1 MRCPFADGGALG
13 CTGRKHRDE
22 KCSLSMFGGSD
33 RAPGIQQRRN
43 GPIVRPNVDHR
54 RYRVRVAFARQD
66 FPAIVRWRPTSVQIP
81 AAMRNHVGCRALSSI
96 PEPPARSP
104 GPLAESRGAAALKM
118 NAKQAHD
125 VAEASF
131 KKKEAQL
138 REGQK
143 AMAEYHAGRLAVREK
158 TARLRALRLTRDA
171 DEAAP
176 TMPARSAKRG

>member
-1 MRCPFADGGALG
+1 
-13 CTGRKHRDE
+13 
-22 KCSLSMFGGSD
+22 
-33 RAPGIQQRRN
+33 
-43 GPIVRPNVDHR
+43 
-54 RYRVRVAFARQD
+54 
-66 FPAIVRWRPTSVQIP
+66 
-81 AAMRNHVGCRALSSI
+81 
-96 PEPPARSP
+96 
-104 GPLAESRGAAALKM
+104 LKM

-158 TARLRALRLTRDA
+158 TARLRTLRLTRDA

-176 TMPARSAKRG
+176 TMPARSAKRR

>member
-1 MRCPFADGGALG
+1 MEVHWDARAANTATRSAVSRCL
-13 CTGRKHRDE
+13 
-22 KCSLSMFGGSD
+22 GGSD

-66 FPAIVRWRPTSVQIP
+66 FPAIARWRPTSMQILRRR
-81 AAMRNHVGCRALSSI
+81 RNHVGCRALSSI

-104 GPLAESRGAAALKM
+104 GAHWAESRGAAALKM
-118 NAKQAHD
+118 NTKQAHD

>member
-1 MRCPFADGGALG
+1 
-13 CTGRKHRDE
+13 
-22 KCSLSMFGGSD
+22 
-33 RAPGIQQRRN
+33 
-43 GPIVRPNVDHR
+43 
-54 RYRVRVAFARQD
+54 
-66 FPAIVRWRPTSVQIP
+66 
-81 AAMRNHVGCRALSSI
+81 MRNHVGCRALSSI
-96 PEPPARSP
+96 AEPPVRSP
-104 GPLAESRGAAALKM
+104 GPTGQSQKGAAALKM

-176 TMPARSAKRG
+176 TLPARSAKRR